1 MNDPDEAA
9 MFSPSESGAPVH
21 PDDRLWRHPSELAAR
36 RDAPRPCNARSTRHM
51 TRVLLGVTIATAS
64 VTATWWATSQMEL
77 ESDEAA
83 PVVARRTSG
92 GLETFAATTSLSLTP
107 MLAATSTHGFVAD
120 DSDGQIV
127 VISVEPASAAVRAGL
142 RSGDL
147 ILGIGKIATQ
157 SLADLS
163 SALSLTATASSVP
176 LTIARDGEIIAL
188 SLPLDR

>member
-1 MNDPDEAA
+1 
-9 MFSPSESGAPVH
+9 
-21 PDDRLWRHPSELAAR
+21 
-36 RDAPRPCNARSTRHM
+36 M

-77 ESDEAA
+77 ESDDAA
-83 PVVARRTSG
+83 PVIARRTSG
-92 GLETFAATTSLSLTP
+92 ALETFTATTSLSVTP
-107 MLAATSTHGFVAD
+107 MLAATSTHGFVTD

-147 ILGIGKIATQ
+147 ILGIGKIATR

-163 SALSLTATASSVP
+163 SALSLTASASSVP
-176 LTIARDGEIIAL
+176 LTIERDGEIIVM